1 MQGGDHPTESRNS
14 GLCTQSFSLYAKCSA
29 PERHEVCS
37 LSAFLSGEKG
47 YGAFSLGGY
56 VAIRT
61 IRKCSTVNNQ
71 YVCLIID
78 RGELVCGRVTTVL
91 NKKKDAVVAIVGNV
105 LPVFV
110 VLPLWKIILQIR
122 SSFVPTC
129 HAGSSGLR

>member
-14 GLCTQSFSLYAKCSA
+14 GLCTQSFSLMLSA
-29 PERHEVCS
+29 QHPRTWGLFS
-37 LSAFLSGEKG
+37 LSTFLSGEKG
-47 YGAFSLGGY
+47 SDAFSLGGY
-56 VAIRT
+56 VVIRT

-105 LPVFV
+105 QPVFV
-110 VLPLWKIILQIR
+110 VLPPWKIILQIR